1 MTETKKYLDCLE
13 EIIEWQK
20 NKKNCLELTPEMV
33 IAIISQFGIDS
44 RLKGSSSTKS
54 EIKEPIKQEI
64 IPATEGQIKALKLMN
79 KFKEGLSKSEA
90 WNIIHD
96 SSNKKEQEY

>member
-1 MTETKKYLDCLE
+1 MTEITKYLEALD

-20 NKKNCLELTPEMV
+20 KKKDCLELTENIIV
-33 IAIISQFGIDS
+33 AIINQIGIDF
-44 RLKGSSSTKS
+44 RLRKDNPTKS
-54 EIKEPIKQEI
+54 ELIKQEI

-79 KFKEGLSKSEA
+79 KFKEGLSKAEA